1 MRSERLLLRARH
13 IESAPQSGISIAP
26 MDFQVER
33 GELVAV
39 FGPAGS
45 GKSLLLGLIA
55 GEVPLQSGVL
65 ECADVAIIPDIPST
79 RAMRTATPISLLKR
93 YAESWTRA
101 VYLIELF
108 GLGACMES
116 PVGQLSTSQRAMLQ
130 VACALAQR
138 GPLYL
143 LDDPFD
149 RADFEQVRRLWSEL
163 EDRARFGGAVL
174 FTTRQP
180 DVAQRADRVL
190 MLDQGVLLADEV
202 PQHLIEGLNATRIEV
217 ELIEPEPLLPILQE
231 VELRIVELEEGYRLS
246 LYAPDTLALRLLHE
260 GYGNVKSV
268 IVHPPNLADAWHWL
282 HLQAHSKRR
291 VPFLHRKE
299 EE

>member
-1 MRSERLLLRARH
+1 MRSERLLLRARQ
-13 IESAPQSGISIAP
+13 IESAPHAGISIAP

-55 GEVPLQSGVL
+55 GEVPLEAGVL
-65 ECADVAIIPDIPST
+65 ECADVATIPDLIPT
-79 RAMRTATPISLLKR
+79 RSMRTATPISLLKR

-108 GLGACMES
+108 GLGAYMET

-149 RADFEQVRRLWSEL
+149 RADFEQVRRLWS
-163 EDRARFGGAVL
+163 
-174 FTTRQP
+174 
-180 DVAQRADRVL
+180 
-190 MLDQGVLLADEV
+190 
-202 PQHLIEGLNATRIEV
+202 
-217 ELIEPEPLLPILQE
+217 
-231 VELRIVELEEGYRLS
+231 
-246 LYAPDTLALRLLHE
+246 
-260 GYGNVKSV
+260 
-268 IVHPPNLADAWHWL
+268 
-282 HLQAHSKRR
+282 
-291 VPFLHRKE
+291 
-299 EE
+299 